1 MMMNLLKRCKQAA
14 GVLGLAVSFMLGSS
28 MAAEPMPE
36 ARKLEAMAKAAR
48 TPEQH
53 AAVAKQ
59 YRLRAE
65 QFEAKAAAHEAEAR
79 KLSER
84 PRHAMDYKW
93 PAMTNSQRDQQRRLA
108 MEARRAA
115 GECRA
120 VAERHVQFAVE
131 AQFAAE

>member
-1 MMMNLLKRCKQAA
+1 MKRILQMTAAA
-14 GVLGLAVSFMLGSS
+14 GLALSLTMGVS
-28 MAAEPMPE
+28 MAAEPIAE
-36 ARKLEAMAKAAR
+36 AKKLEAMATAAK
-48 TPEQH
+48 TPAEH
-53 AAVAKQ
+53 ASVSRQ

-65 QFEAKAAAHEAEAR
+65 SFEAKAAVHEAEAK

-93 PAMTNSQRDQQRRLA
+93 PAMTNSGRDRERRLA

-115 GECRA
+115 QECYA
-120 VAERHVQFAVE
+120 IAERHAQRAVE